1 MILSLRNLS
10 TSKFQRITNPPI
22 FIKTNFW
29 QTPSSCFF
37 PEIFW
42 DEHSL
47 KTYFGIFQ
55 NNKIWPKFHKNLV
68 YFFCSKRCGPKR
80 WHILK
85 LIQIQ
90 SIYLAVKSKLIKNR
104 ISNYEIYA
112 LQTFKITIFQE
123 KQMYTNKS
131 LNCVEKIIFNTRYF
145 DPDAFSFLLT
155 YIFSGDPNSGNEKTR
170 LSKTGLIFVYPSL
183 DRSIGSTSA
192 CYHGGRGFKSQQGWG
207 FL

>member
-1 MILSLRNLS
+1 MTYTEANSN
-10 TSKFQRITNPPI
+10 SK
-22 FIKTNFW
+22 
-29 QTPSSCFF
+29 
-37 PEIFW
+37 
-42 DEHSL
+42 H
-47 KTYFGIFQ
+47 
-55 NNKIWPKFHKNLV
+55 
-68 YFFCSKRCGPKR
+68 
-80 WHILK
+80 
-85 LIQIQ
+85 
-90 SIYLAVKSKLIKNR
+90 IYLAVKSKLIKNI

-192 CYHGGRGFKSQQGWG
+192 
-207 FL
+207 